1 MRRSHGSGRSALN
14 QRRVSARPTV
24 VLVEDQR
31 PVAVMYMIGLEVRGF
46 KVLLFDR
53 GTALF
58 GRLGEVKP
66 DAIVLDWMLPGI
78 DGAHVFA
85 TLRRDTRTREVPI
98 LILSA
103 MANPGPER
111 DSALKAGAAAW
122 LEKVHTPPRVL
133 AQKIHE
139 LLAEQRASPERRPAS
154 PTHGG

>member
-1 MRRSHGSGRSALN
+1 M
-14 QRRVSARPTV
+14 SARPTV
-24 VLVEDQR
+24 VLVEDQHA
-31 PVAVMYMIGLEVRGF
+31 VAAMYMIGLEVRGF
-46 KVLLFDR
+46 RVLLFDR

-58 GRLGEVKP
+58 GRLGDLKP
-66 DAIVLDWMLPGI
+66 DAIILDWMLPGI

-85 TLRRDTRTREVPI
+85 TLRRDTRTHDVPI

-103 MANPGPER
+103 MANPGAER

-139 LLAEQRASPERRPAS
+139 LLDERRASPESRPTS
-154 PTHGG
+154 PAHGT